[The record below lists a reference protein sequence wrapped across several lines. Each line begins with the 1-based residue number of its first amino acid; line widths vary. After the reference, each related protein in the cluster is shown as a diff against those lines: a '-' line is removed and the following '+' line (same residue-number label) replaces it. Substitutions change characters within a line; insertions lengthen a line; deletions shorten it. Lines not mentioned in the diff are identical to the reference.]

1 MKSLYLIAFFSLL
14 SFSSSAQVIDKVV
27 GIVGD
32 KIVLKSDVE
41 VQYQQ
46 YAAQTKTSLPSDFR
60 CQLLDQLLVQ
70 NLMLGQAELD
80 SVTVSEDDVD
90 AELDKRIRYFINQVG
105 SQEKL
110 EEFYKKS
117 VVEIKEEFRDD
128 VRDQLVA
135 QKMQSQITKNV
146 KVTPGEVQ
154 EFFNSI
160 PADSLPYYNA
170 EVEVGQIVLYAKPS
184 QKAKDEARDQLE
196 KIRQE
201 ILDGDDFKLK
211 AILYS
216 DDPGSAKQGG
226 ELPEFTRNDPF
237 APEFIREAFR
247 LEPGEISEPFETEF
261 GFHILQVM
269 DRKGE
274 RVKVRHILIQP
285 DIKAADLDRTEEK
298 VDSIRNLLI
307 HEKITF
313 GQAVGRF
320 SEDDNTKQYAGFLT
334 NPSTGESLM
343 EIDQLGAMDR
353 QIPFVIDTM
362 NAGEYSSPQY
372 YQDQRKN
379 QGYRILY
386 LKRVTKPH
394 KANLDEDYARI
405 QTAALSQ
412 KKQRVVREWV
422 NERIKKTFIRIDD
435 SYANCE
441 NLKPWRTA
449 NP

>member
-1 MKSLYLIAFFSLL
+1 
-14 SFSSSAQVIDKVV
+14 
-27 GIVGD
+27 
-32 KIVLKSDVE
+32 
-41 VQYQQ
+41 
-46 YAAQTKTSLPSDFR
+46 
-60 CQLLDQLLVQ
+60 
-70 NLMLGQAELD
+70 
-80 SVTVSEDDVD
+80 
-90 AELDKRIRYFINQVG
+90 
-105 SQEKL
+105 
-110 EEFYKKS
+110 
-117 VVEIKEEFRDD
+117 
-128 VRDQLVA
+128 
-135 QKMQSQITKNV
+135 MQSQITKNV

-154 EFFNSI
+154 EFFTSV

-184 QKAKDEARDQLE
+184 EKAKQEAMDDLK

-201 ILDGDDFKLK
+201 IIDGDDFKLK

-226 ELPEFTRNDPF
+226 ELPEFTRDDPF

-247 LEPGEISEPFETEF
+247 LEPGQISEPFETEF

-285 DIKAADLDRTEEK
+285 SIKAADLDRTEEK
-298 VDSIRNLLI
+298 ADSIRKLLM
-307 HEKITF
+307 HKKVTF

-320 SEDDNTKQYAGFLT
+320 SEDENTKQYAGFLT
-334 NPSTGESLM
+334 HPNTGESLM

-362 NAGEYSSPQY
+362 EAGDYSSPQY

-394 KANLDEDYARI
+394 KANLDQDYARI

-412 KKQRVVREWV
+412 KKQRVIRQWV
-422 NERIKKTFIRIDD
+422 DERIKKTFIRIDD